1 MQNMVA
7 KLSPTGEHMVLL
19 NIETTTLNPTK
30 EWIIINALLVVIY
43 CHNCHFFITLDTES
57 ENNLN

>member
-1 MQNMVA
+1 MQNIVA
-7 KLSPTGEHMVLL
+7 KLSQTGEHMVFL

-43 CHNCHFFITLDTES
+43 CHNLLS
-57 ENNLN
+57 